1 VVFGLAAEAV
11 AQPDRVGFSAA
22 EPVRI
27 SCLPVGGSMPSKI
40 RTWNRSPR

>member
-1 VVFGLAAEAV
+1 VVFDLAAEAV

-27 SCLPVGGSMPSKI
+27 ICLPVGGSMPPGF